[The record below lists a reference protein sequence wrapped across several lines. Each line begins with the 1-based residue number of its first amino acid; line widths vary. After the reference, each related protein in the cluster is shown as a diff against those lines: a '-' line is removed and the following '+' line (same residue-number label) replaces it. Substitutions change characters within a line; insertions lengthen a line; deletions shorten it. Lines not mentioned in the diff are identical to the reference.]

1 MLLPPPVVFQSP
13 LTHLHRQLL
22 RWDAAALNPTITSGS
37 PRLWDEQ
44 SMSEKALEMQVEVP
58 TRELLQVP
66 YGGRLVAAKDTSLG
80 VVFCGGNFDLA
91 YLGRAFPSC
100 P

>member
-1 MLLPPPVVFQSP
+1 
-13 LTHLHRQLL
+13 
-22 RWDAAALNPTITSGS
+22 
-37 PRLWDEQ
+37 
-44 SMSEKALEMQVEVP
+44 MSEKALEMQVEVP

-66 YGGRLVAAKDTSLG
+66 CGGRLVAAKDTSLG